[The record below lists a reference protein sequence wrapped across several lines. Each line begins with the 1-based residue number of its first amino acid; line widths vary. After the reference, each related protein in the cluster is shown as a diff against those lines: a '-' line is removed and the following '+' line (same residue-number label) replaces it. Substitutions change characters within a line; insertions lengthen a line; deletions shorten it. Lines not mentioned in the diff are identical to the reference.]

1 MCPAALFT
9 LAKLW
14 KSPKCSLTD
23 KWIDMAHVYNRIV
36 LIHKKEP
43 NNVIFNNMDATKDYY

>member
-1 MCPAALFT
+1 MCTAALFT

-14 KSPKCSLTD
+14 KPPKCSLTD
-23 KWIDMAHVYNRIV
+23 KWIDMAHVYNRIL